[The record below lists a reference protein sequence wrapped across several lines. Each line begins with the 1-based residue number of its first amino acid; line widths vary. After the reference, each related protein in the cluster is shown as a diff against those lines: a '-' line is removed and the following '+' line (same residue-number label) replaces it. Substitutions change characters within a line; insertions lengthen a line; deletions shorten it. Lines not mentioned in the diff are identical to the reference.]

1 MYLVSIKIE
10 KKVTKMSVFS
20 TIYLFIRRFEKS
32 EVFSVQHNYRKN
44 KQKYFYTQ
52 KIIEMIES
60 SFLSYIISD

>member
-32 EVFSVQHNYRKN
+32 EVFSVQHNYRIN